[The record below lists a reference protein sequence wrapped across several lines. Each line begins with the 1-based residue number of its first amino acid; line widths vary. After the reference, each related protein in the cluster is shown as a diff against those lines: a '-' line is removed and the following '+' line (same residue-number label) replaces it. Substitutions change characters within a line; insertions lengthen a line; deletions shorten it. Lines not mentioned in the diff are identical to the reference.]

1 MALKVDTQKRP
12 DGKRRSIYFS
22 LRWKLLIGFTLIF
35 SVVFAIAFYWFYQF
49 ATNTALTRIQDD
61 LTSTLAGGA
70 AGVNTDELLAVVSSS
85 QPNPAG
91 QAWQAV
97 SAAPDDATAAKL
109 TQTAIS
115 SYGQALPG
123 GFSDDPR
130 YQDLLNWLDTIH
142 KIEPRAWPYIYVP
155 GSQPSEIVYAVDL
168 WARYDASRASSFMYV
183 HKSKGFSLSGLQQL
197 TLRTVPACFGIFYV
211 DKCYGA
217 TSTQLGL
224 SINQF
229 GTYTDSYGSW
239 VSAYMPVKDKSG
251 KIVAAMGIDFEAA
264 YVDQV
269 RQSILNS
276 VFLAFLVT
284 YTSLFVLVFLFSGAL
299 TGPIVKL
306 TQAANALGEGDY
318 SQDFTKLRPVGR
330 FSDEIEKLAD
340 VFTVM
345 ADKVRQRE
353 QTLKR
358 QVEALKIEIDETKRK
373 KQVSEIAD
381 SDFFRDLQTKAREMR
396 SGHEDK

>member
-1 MALKVDTQKRP
+1 MAINVEPQKRIETR
-12 DGKRRSIYFS
+12 RRSIYFS
-22 LRWKLLIGFTLIF
+22 LRWKLLIGYT
-35 SVVFAIAFYWFYQF
+35 VVFALAFYWFYQF
-49 ATNTALTRIQDD
+49 ATNAALARIQDD

-70 AGVNTDELLAVVSSS
+70 AGVNTDELLAVARESK
-85 QPNPAG
+85 PNAAG

-97 SAAPDDATAAKL
+97 SAADDDATAAKL
-109 TQTAIS
+109 SQNAINT
-115 SYGQALPG
+115 YGQALPG

-130 YQDLLNWLDTIH
+130 YLDQLNWLDTIH
-142 KIEPRAWPYIYVP
+142 KIEPRAWPYIYIP
-155 GSQPSEIVYAVDL
+155 GGEPGEIVYVIDL

-197 TLRTVPACFGIFYV
+197 TLRTAPGCLGIFYN
-211 DKCYGA
+211 DTCYGTTA
-217 TSTQLGL
+217 DLFGL
-224 SINQF
+224 NSNQF

-251 KIVAAMGIDFEAA
+251 KNVAAMGIDFEAA

-318 SQDFTKLRPVGR
+318 TQDFSKLRRVGR

-381 SDFFRDLQTKAREMR
+381 SDFFRDLQNKAREMR
-396 SGHEDK
+396 SGHEDQ

>member
-1 MALKVDTQKRP
+1 MAIKVDTQKRS
-12 DGKRRSIYFS
+12 DLKRRSIYFS
-22 LRWKLLIGFTLIF
+22 LRWKLLLGFTLIF
-35 SVVFAIAFYWFYQF
+35 SVVFAVAFYWFYQF
-49 ATNTALTRIQDD
+49 ATNAALNRIQDD
-61 LTSTLAGGA
+61 LTSTLSGAA
-70 AGVNTDELLAVVSSS
+70 AGVNTDELLAVAHES
-85 QPNPAG
+85 QPNAAG

-97 SAAPDDATAAKL
+97 SNASDDATAASLAKD
-109 TQTAIS
+109 AIKA
-115 SYGQALPG
+115 YGQAIPG

-130 YQDLLNWLDTIH
+130 YQHQLNWLDTIH
-142 KIEPRAWPYIYVP
+142 KIEPRAWPYIYIP
-155 GSQPSEIVYAVDL
+155 GSQPAEIIYVVDL

-183 HKSKGFSLSGLQQL
+183 HKSKGFSLSGLEHM
-197 TLRTVPACFGIFYV
+197 TLRTASGCLGIFYSG
-211 DKCYGA
+211 KCYGT
-217 TSTQLGL
+217 TSNLFDL
-224 SINQF
+224 NPDQF
-229 GTYTDSYGSW
+229 STYTDSYGSW
-239 VSAYMPVKDKSG
+239 VSAYTPIKDPAG
-251 KIVAAMGIDFEAA
+251 HAVGAMGIDFEAA

-276 VFLAFLVT
+276 VFAAFLIT

-299 TGPIVKL
+299 TNPIVKL

-318 SQDFTKLRPVGR
+318 SQDFSKLRPVGR

-381 SDFFRDLQTKAREMR
+381 SDFFRDLQTKARQMR
-396 SGHEDK
+396 SGHEDQ

>member
-1 MALKVDTQKRP
+1 MAVNVDTQKRQ
-12 DGKRRSIYFS
+12 DVKRPSIYFS
-22 LRWKLLIGFTLIF
+22 LRWKLLLGFTLIF
-35 SVVFAIAFYWFYQF
+35 SVVFAVAFYWFYQF
-49 ATNTALTRIQDD
+49 ATNAALTRIQDD
-61 LTSTLAGGA
+61 LISTLGGGA
-70 AGVNTDELLAVVSSS
+70 AGVNTDELLALA
-85 QPNPAG
+85 QEGKPNAAG
-91 QAWQAV
+91 QAWTAVGDASDDAEAARLTQAAV
-97 SAAPDDATAAKL
+97 ST
-109 TQTAIS
+109 
-115 SYGQALPG
+115 YGQALPG

-130 YQDLLNWLDTIH
+130 YQNQLEWLDTIH
-142 KIEPRAWPYIYVP
+142 KIEPRAWPYIYIP
-155 GSQPSEIVYAVDL
+155 GSQPSEIIYVADL
-168 WARYDASRASSFMYV
+168 WARYDASRAATFMWV
-183 HKSKGFSLSGLQQL
+183 HKSKGFSLSGLQEL
-197 TLRTVPACFGIFYV
+197 TLRTVPGCIGIFYTNKCFGITT
-211 DKCYGA
+211 A
-217 TSTQLGL
+217 
-224 SINQF
+224 NQF
-229 GTYTDSYGSW
+229 GTYTDNYGSW

-276 VFLAFLVT
+276 VFLAFLLT

-318 SQDFTKLRPVGR
+318 SQDFSKLNRAGR
-330 FSDEIEKLAD
+330 FSDEIEKLAA

-381 SDFFRDLQTKAREMR
+381 SDFFRELQTKARNMR
-396 SGHEDK
+396 SQHGDE